1 MPELPSL
8 PGAGVTTASS
18 TTLPKTS
25 AEILPQEVQVD
36 SSTYYPGAKV
46 RLAIRFENFSKK
58 IQDDKPPAKPL
69 KNLSG
74 IADKRAPLKVVSD
87 PEAPSQSPR
96 LLLEFDGSKKPLV
109 GMNPQLWTN
118 SADSFTQV
126 INGIVPKSASWVM
139 NGIRT
144 ADTLSLTL
152 NYLDCPIDP
161 RTIRSCAVA
170 FYLGTMDPNDYAAG
184 TDGITRGEHS
194 SQGSHD
200 WEGKTSAPMN
210 LIHDDYTD
218 IHGQKRTNL
227 RFQGWVDKW
236 EVDMSSGEP
245 LIHIECRDNTQM
257 LLDQEAPARLLVD
270 AGIAIDQAIAKYLTH
285 FPQYGGLTVEYRPK
299 TDNVPQLK
307 VALDKTAFAPK
318 HLAVAPGMIGGG
330 TSSLA
335 VWDYLTDICG
345 AIGHSIRM
353 EGTNIV
359 IQEVRTFM
367 AGKDMRRS
375 DDPFIPREGKMNR
388 RFIYGRNI
396 LDLKT
401 SRSFVRNSPTNIE
414 VRSLSTKDK
423 KVYTARFPQFRLRSS
438 DDRVSTVET
447 AVPGDM
453 GADEKWLVWRVQG
466 ITDEK
471 FLRVIARQIYES
483 LGRQELMIKLKTRDL
498 ASFGGCNLDPD
509 VLDLKP
515 GDTIDIY
522 VNRTQEEISSITQ
535 MEGYLLAQS
544 EGFLRS
550 RGFSDEFI
558 KAYADGYKSNA
569 FQVGYRVKTIGFGW
583 ESDSGVQ
590 IDIEAVNYVEVL
602 ADKYLSSELSE
613 SKETSL

>member
-1 MPELPSL
+1 MPELPPL
-8 PGAGVTTASS
+8 PGSGVTTGTS

-25 AEILPQEVQVD
+25 ADMLPQEMQAD
-36 SSTYYPGAKV
+36 SNTYYPGAKV

-74 IADKRAPLKVVSD
+74 VADKRAPLKVTSD
-87 PEAPSQSPR
+87 PNAPSNAPR
-96 LLLEFDGSKKPLV
+96 LLLEFDGSKKPLA
-109 GMNPQLWTN
+109 GMSPQLWTN
-118 SADSFTQV
+118 SADGFTQV
-126 INGIVPKSASWVM
+126 INGIVPKTASWVQ

-170 FYLGTMDPNDYAAG
+170 FYLGTLDPDDYASG
-184 TDGITRGEHS
+184 TEGVTRGEHS

-210 LIHDDYTD
+210 LIPDEYTD

-236 EVDMSSGEP
+236 EIDMSSGEP
-245 LIHIECRDNTQM
+245 LIQIECRDNTQM
-257 LLDQEAPARLLVD
+257 LLDQEAPARLLIS
-270 AGIAIDQAIAKYLTH
+270 AALPIDQAIAKYLTH

-299 TDNVPQLK
+299 KDDVPALK
-307 VALDKTAFAPK
+307 VAMDKTAFAPK
-318 HLAVAPGMIGGG
+318 HLAVAPGMIGSG
-330 TSSLA
+330 TSNLA
-335 VWDYLTDICG
+335 VWDYLTDITG

-375 DDPFIPREGKMNR
+375 DDPFLPRDGRVNR
-388 RFIYGRNI
+388 RLIYGRNI
-396 LDLKT
+396 MDLKS

-423 KVYTARFPQFRLRSS
+423 KVYVARFPQFRLRSS

-509 VLDLKP
+509 ILDMKP
-515 GDTIDIY
+515 GDTVDIY
-522 VNRTQEEISSITQ
+522 VNRTMDEISSITK
-535 MEGYLLAQS
+535 MEGNLLAQS

-550 RGFSDEFI
+550 RGFTDEFI
-558 KAYADGYKSNA
+558 KAYSDGYQSNA
-569 FQVGYRVKTIGFGW
+569 FQVGYRVKTLGFGW
-583 ESDSGVQ
+583 DAETGVQ
-590 IDIEAVNYVEVL
+590 IDIEAVNYVEVM
-602 ADKYLSSELSE
+602 ADKHLSSELSE
-613 SKETSL
+613 SKETSI